1 MSHETGSCL
10 GRTPQERWETL
21 KARGHYTVEETDA
34 IDKDTP
40 WSDLGEPA
48 WWLEMMEARRV
59 LRGAHALLRR

>member
-1 MSHETGSCL
+1 M
-10 GRTPQERWETL
+10 TPKERWETL
-21 KARGHYTVEETDA
+21 KAREHYTVEEIDA

-59 LRGAHALLRR
+59 LCALMGDALTCSASRA